1 MSRMTFITPWN
12 TALSFPLKAELPSS
26 DPFFRAIPTITV
38 LLDDDALP
46 NRGLCDQDEHSI
58 QWLTDPHI
66 FARSLWRTAALH
78 YTGDRDGEV
87 YTMSS
92 PAVMAGEFKPYSPR
106 PKHDRLSF
114 GSQWKGKAKEDRPWQ
129 IEWWD
134 LCSLAEGKPP
144 PLAWSRSSTIF
155 TAHASEPKIVA
166 RLFPSSKPCTIPSPP
181 QILSTPAS
189 YEPPTIISVAL
200 NDEWL
205 FAYFPGKDC
214 DGISCL
220 WKKMPQADEWQIK
233 DCWTCAR
240 GAGVIAASWIGQER
254 EVSLTKADPNTYN
267 GMDLNLSLDMPR
279 TRSLFADAS
288 LALEWE
294 TWGET
299 PTIELCEVDLDCDGL
314 QMCLSTTPLPSISHP
329 HHLCNMVFV
338 PTPPT
343 STAYDPTASPA
354 LSVRSG
360 GSVKKE
366 SDSGSVHGGDPRKP
380 ASLLLAA
387 IVLDFGDYTS
397 TPKSKLIVHAFR
409 RNSMTTPIRPA
420 WSSQLQASRSLASG
434 IATFISPPPP
444 GLYTAGLLVGVMD
457 TAGIVSKSKARPRQA
472 TFGTVELL
480 KLYVYVVDSGS
491 DCPLIATS
499 RSDLSNNEMWDRC
512 PLLCGSNQLG
522 RICTYLPIQSHP
534 CARTHEHEVPQ
545 RAVISPNHSLICTVP
560 AAFEADTHPAVHPF
574 PSPTQSDG
582 GTPESTI
589 YMRRATSDITYLLS
603 LPSTTL
609 QDVEDTLYATLSSFT
624 KLDDGLWEMWLE
636 DVLGVAMECYRARS
650 RSTEGESVK
659 EDLALRW
666 RTAHDALSVV
676 ACLSAFKDCRD
687 GDSWDLS
694 EASSLLEQFL
704 GWTIQ
709 FLEKL
714 IKECI
719 LCDTTP
725 PAQVKPEAHDDLFGS
740 NPPSPAG
747 EREHPFSYSVSP
759 TLLHLAHPYLLGNLT
774 DLVGHLNSFRNYV
787 QPLPAGGE
795 HAHLAKAVF
804 LDLFDASAVDV
815 PKLHGILDSLKTSQ
829 TVDPEASLRSL
840 ASCKPHFSMNG
851 VVHQAVQKLLG
862 ANVADKPRLFIKPSS
877 LVDGLTKLCMEDQD
891 RKEKARD
898 VLTKG
903 VLVNAGASLRCVR
916 CGGLSE
922 VARQFRGSGNSS
934 ERWRAWERRWTLNCI
949 CGGLWSNAN
958 HH

>member
-1 MSRMTFITPWN
+1 
-12 TALSFPLKAELPSS
+12 
-26 DPFFRAIPTITV
+26 
-38 LLDDDALP
+38 
-46 NRGLCDQDEHSI
+46 
-58 QWLTDPHI
+58 
-66 FARSLWRTAALH
+66 
-78 YTGDRDGEV
+78 
-87 YTMSS
+87 MSS

-254 EVSLTKADPNTYN
+254 ECAVQESGSITRLPPLGPRPPVSSPTLVLVTEACQVHVCYLRHGFPNLRFLTCSLTHPSSMLERDASSHADIASTPGGTKICTDAAIGLSYEESSIIIAMRSRVLPLFQADPNTYN

-314 QMCLSTTPLPSISHP
+314 QMSLSTTPLPSISHP

-380 ASLLLAA
+380 ASLFLAA

-409 RNSMTTPIRPA
+409 HNSMTTPIRPA

-472 TFGTVELL
+472 PFGTVELL
-480 KLYVYVVDSGS
+480 KL
-491 DCPLIATS
+491 
-499 RSDLSNNEMWDRC
+499 SDLSNNEMWDRC

-522 RICTYLPIQSHP
+522 RIF
-534 CARTHEHEVPQ
+534 PQ

-582 GTPESTI
+582 GTPGPRARRTPSYITKILEATI

-694 EASSLLEQFL
+694 AVWGLNGICS
-704 GWTIQ
+704 WTIQ

-815 PKLHGILDSLKTSQ
+815 PKLHGILDSLKTSSQ